1 MIDRRD
7 GITIGTPPKY
17 RDYEDDL
24 YKVVGI
30 SDKTET
36 NGALL
41 YECECKSCGKTHLR
55 NAKHLKQKIRSR
67 DCDNYRSWNWS
78 GLERRDAIIRRQYG
92 ITQAEYE
99 GLAEFQGHQCAICG
113 KDDVYRALDID
124 HDHNTGEVRGLLCT
138 NCNTALGRF
147 KDDIDGLERA
157 LYYLKNTPY
166 SEFKHTNAR

>member
-36 NGALL
+36 NGAVL

-55 NAKHLKQKIRSR
+55 NAKHLKQQTRSR
-67 DCDNYRSWNWS
+67 ECDNYRSPNWS
-78 GLERRDAIIRRQYG
+78 GLERQDAHLRRKYG
-92 ITQAEYE
+92 ITQN
-99 GLAEFQGHQCAICG
+99 EFNALIDFQDNKCAICG
-113 KDDVYRALDID
+113 DKLDKINID
-124 HDHNTGEVRGLLCT
+124 HNHQTDEVRGLLCSG
-138 NCNTALGRF
+138 CNTGLGHLG
-147 KDDIDGLERA
+147 DDIDGLEKA

-166 SEFKHTNAR
+166 GEFKHTNAR